1 MTIEKNGKVYVVNE
15 CKNHWTLT
23 WNVGTSVLR
32 FEVDKEICDTFDSLK
47 SHVLTE
53 EIF

>member
-23 WNVGTSVLR
+23 WKVGTSVLR
-32 FEVDKEICDTFDSLK
+32 FEVDKEICGTFDSLK